1 MEDTIKLVDEINDKL
16 EKLYE
21 TKINNSFERN
31 IELEALNRIDF
42 IIDKYTKM
50 RKIICG
56 GFKNEESFN
65 QFNVLQIELHKS
77 NKADNLENLISSYFY
92 LKRISEF
99 EKINN

>member
-1 MEDTIKLVDEINDKL
+1 MEDTIKLVD
-16 EKLYE
+16 E

-56 GFKNEESFN
+56 GFKNEESFS
-65 QFNVLQIELHKS
+65 QFNDLQAELHKS